1 MFANGRIVDNILKL
15 KLAFV
20 CEGWLFILAI
30 FFLVIFKKYYY
41 NSSGLFWFLI
51 CKGGETQPLISIRHC
66 NSCGKPK
73 II

>member
-41 NSSGLFWFLI
+41 NSSGLF
-51 CKGGETQPLISIRHC
+51 
-66 NSCGKPK
+66 
-73 II
+73 